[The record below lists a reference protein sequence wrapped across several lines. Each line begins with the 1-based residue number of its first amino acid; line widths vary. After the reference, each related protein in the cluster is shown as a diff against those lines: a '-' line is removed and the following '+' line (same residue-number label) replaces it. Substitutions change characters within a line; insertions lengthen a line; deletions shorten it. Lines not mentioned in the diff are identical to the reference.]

1 MTRAVAAVILA
12 AGEGKR
18 YGGPKA
24 LINLDGDLL
33 VDRAVRV
40 ARKAGCAP
48 VVVVLGAAADEVART
63 AALDHAV
70 VLVNDDWQTGMASSL
85 RCGLAAVSD
94 HRAPAAVILLVD
106 QPGVGVAT
114 LRRLVKA
121 WRDGARAAVA
131 SYAGESRNP
140 VLLDASTFAE
150 VAASA
155 EGDVGARVWLRTH
168 PEDVC
173 AVACDDLGS
182 DIDIDTPADLDR
194 LRAMEDETT

>member
-1 MTRAVAAVILA
+1 MPAALVLA

-24 LINLDGDLL
+24 LVRLGADLL

-48 VVVVLGAAADEVART
+48 VVVVLGAAADQVVQT
-63 AALDHAV
+63 AALDQAV
-70 VLVNDDWQTGMASSL
+70 VVINDDWPTGMGSSL
-85 RCGLAAVSD
+85 RCGLAAMSD
-94 HRAPAAVILLVD
+94 LHAPGVVIFLVD

-114 LRRLVKA
+114 VQRLVSA

-131 SYAGESRNP
+131 SYEGQPRNP

-155 EGDVGARVWLRTH
+155 EGDVGARVWLRAH
-168 PEDVC
+168 PEDVR

-182 DIDIDTPADLDR
+182 DVDIDTPADLDR
-194 LRAMEDETT
+194 LRAMEDDTT